1 MINLKDRVVIIT
13 GASSGIGAAT
23 ARAFGREGMRLALFA
38 RRADRLEQVAV
49 DARAAG
55 GQAIVVPGD
64 VRERASI
71 ANLIER
77 TMAAYGR
84 IDVLLNNAGLGRL
97 GWLETLDPADV
108 RLQID
113 VNLLGAIE
121 ATQLALPHLIR
132 QRSGHIVNVA
142 SLAGKIGSPTYTVY
156 AATKF
161 GLAGFS
167 EALRRE
173 VAPWGIRVSGV
184 YPAGVQT
191 EWGEHIGYRRRV
203 GLAIARRVRLP
214 AESVAEAMVRL
225 VRHPRREVILPRGAR
240 VLIWIDRAAP
250 WIADWLTGQFVQ
262 RERSARDQ
270 ESGAGFFRPKT

>member
-1 MINLKDRVVIIT
+1 MTLKDQVAIVT
-13 GASSGIGAAT
+13 GASSGIGAAV

-38 RRADRLEQVAV
+38 RRADRLEQVAA

-113 VNLLGAIE
+113 VNLLGVIE

-142 SLAGKIGSPTYTVY
+142 SLAGKLGAPTHTVY

-161 GLAGFS
+161 GLAGFT

-173 VAPWGIRVSGV
+173 VASWGIRVSGV
-184 YPAGVQT
+184 YPAGVET
-191 EWGEHIGYRRRV
+191 EWGEHVGYRRRI
-203 GLAIARRVRLP
+203 GLGVARRVRLS
-214 AESVAEAMVRL
+214 ADEVARSVVVVVKR
-225 VRHPRREVILPRGAR
+225 PRREIILPPAARAIIWLNRLLPWVGDWAARRYVMAERGADFR
-240 VLIWIDRAAP
+240 FL
-250 WIADWLTGQFVQ
+250 
-262 RERSARDQ
+262 ARCA
-270 ESGAGFFRPKT
+270 SK